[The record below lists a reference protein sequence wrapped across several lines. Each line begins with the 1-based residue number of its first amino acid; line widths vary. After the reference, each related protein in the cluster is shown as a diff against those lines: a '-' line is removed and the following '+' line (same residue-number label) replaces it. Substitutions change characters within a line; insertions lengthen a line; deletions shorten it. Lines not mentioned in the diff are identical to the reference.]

1 MIYLRNCTPAAKAVR
16 AKYKGVTR
24 AEFYE
29 RALEAMACKDLLEVH
44 FARSIEVHE
53 GSICSGTDCA
63 MLAEKVGRYF
73 GVIVHEFNAAETRA
87 LLAQHI
93 YWNMVTRLE
102 RGQK

>member
-1 MIYLRNCTPAAKAVR
+1 MMYLHNCAPTAKAVR
-16 AKYKGVTR
+16 AKYKGATR

-53 GSICSGTDCA
+53 GSIHSGADFA
-63 MLAEKVGRYF
+63 VLAEKVGQYF
-73 GVIVHEFNAAETRA
+73 GVIVHEFNATETRA

-93 YWNMVTRLE
+93 YWNMVARLE